1 MEQVLHA
8 LPWLPVCLAG
18 IWLLSVIIIS
28 IRSYILM
35 FRPKFQDLEYCRTWG
50 LEHGE
55 FDQSFLSLPWELVT
69 VHAAHRN
76 ALVAV
81 SCLPVQ
87 TNADAESSAVGT
99 NNAAAKGIAIFV
111 HGITW
116 TRYGM
121 FKYMGPF
128 IEQGWYVLAVDL
140 PGHGDSPVG
149 SKTVP
154 SYGYHEKYDIDAVV
168 DWARSRF
175 GAELPVIL
183 VGESMGAGTVLQY
196 APLGAPVGS
205 SPKDWKIAA
214 IIADC
219 SYTSAAEELEARLAD
234 TGVPRFI
241 AAPVRHT
248 VDWMLRMF
256 RGYGLADPSP
266 KTAVLQS
273 PVPILFIHGEADTYV
288 PTWMSR
294 DMADRR
300 RALQIGPTELV
311 LVPEASHAKSVMVNR
326 ELWFSA
332 VFDFLNRVLP
342 LEPPF

>member
-8 LPWLPVCLAG
+8 LLWLLVGMAG
-18 IWLLSVIIIS
+18 IWLLSVIFIS

-35 FRPKFQDLEYCRTWG
+35 FRPKFQNLEYCRTWG

-55 FDQSFLSLPWELVT
+55 FDQTFLSLPWELVT
-69 VHAAHRN
+69 VHVAHRN
-76 ALVAV
+76 APVAAL
-81 SCLPVQ
+81 CLPAQ
-87 TNADAESSAVGT
+87 TDERNVKAPGV
-99 NNAAAKGIAIFV
+99 AIFV

-128 IEQGWYVLAVDL
+128 IEQGWHVLAVDL
-140 PGHGDSPVG
+140 PGHGDSPAG

-154 SYGYHEKYDIDAVV
+154 SYGYHEKYDLDAVV

-175 GAELPVIL
+175 GKELPVIL

-196 APLGAPVGS
+196 APLGAPGGS
-205 SPKDWKIAA
+205 SPKDWKVAA

-241 AAPVRHT
+241 AAPVRRV
-248 VDWMLRMF
+248 VDWILQLF
-256 RGYGLADPSP
+256 RGYGLTEPSP

-300 RALQIGPTELV
+300 RALKVGPTELV

-342 LEPPF
+342 QKDSELGTKDAV